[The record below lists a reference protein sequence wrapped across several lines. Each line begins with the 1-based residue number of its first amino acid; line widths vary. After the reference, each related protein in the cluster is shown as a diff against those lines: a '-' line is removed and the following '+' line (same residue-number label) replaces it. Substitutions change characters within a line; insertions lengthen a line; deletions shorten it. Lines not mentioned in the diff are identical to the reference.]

1 MRRIWTSDFRKLS
14 SSVFEVY
21 KDFFLEDKWS
31 VSNLTGLCTAR
42 LPKGRLFAMFWLD
55 RRVSRGRFAAAFDG
69 FGLFVVSEIPLDA
82 LADRSCMRCTA
93 ARDKYWQKTRKT
105 IVSKAHATWWVR
117 RKVVVE
123 REGVLCCIVVLV
135 RKKENVREPE
145 AKSRFMVVARSLVH
159 CLLVRFGNSP
169 RMECNQMN
177 LCRVCAAEQ
186 A

>member
-1 MRRIWTSDFRKLS
+1 VQDGRVYILDGGNRAGTFAKALELEWKEELGEESTSFEGDRK
-14 SSVFEVY
+14 FC
-21 KDFFLEDKWS
+21 LE
-31 VSNLTGLCTAR
+31 
-42 LPKGRLFAMFWLD
+42 GRHL
-55 RRVSRGRFAAAFDG
+55 
-69 FGLFVVSEIPLDA
+69 
-82 LADRSCMRCTA
+82 RSCMRCTA

-123 REGVLCCIVVLV
+123 RGGVLCCIVVLV

>member
-1 MRRIWTSDFRKLS
+1 MEVTELALSRRLLSWSGRKS
-14 SSVFEVY
+14 WGKSRPPSRATENFASR
-21 KDFFLEDKWS
+21 KA
-31 VSNLTGLCTAR
+31 LTVLY
-42 LPKGRLFAMFWLD
+42 
-55 RRVSRGRFAAAFDG
+55 
-69 FGLFVVSEIPLDA
+69 A
-82 LADRSCMRCTA
+82 LHSTA

-105 IVSKAHATWWVR
+105 IVSKAHAAWWVR

-123 REGVLCCIVVLV
+123 RGGVLCCIVVLV

-169 RMECNQMN
+169 RMECNQTN